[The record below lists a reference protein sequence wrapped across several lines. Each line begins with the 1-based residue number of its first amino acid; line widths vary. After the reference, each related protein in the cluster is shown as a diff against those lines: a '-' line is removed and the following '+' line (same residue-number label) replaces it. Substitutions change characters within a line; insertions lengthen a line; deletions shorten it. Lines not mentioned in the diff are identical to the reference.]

1 MQRGSKRWKGSSIPL
16 VVRTAFE
23 PSRLAEGC
31 LAEAYGHAVPVLR
44 RATRSVHSPTTVA
57 GRAESPGE
65 GTGP

>member
-1 MQRGSKRWKGSSIPL
+1 MQRASKRRKRDSIPL

-23 PSRLAEGC
+23 PSRLAEKC

-44 RATRSVHSPTTVA
+44 RATRPAHSPTTVA
-57 GRAESPGE
+57 GRAESIGE

>member
-1 MQRGSKRWKGSSIPL
+1 MQRGSKRRKRNSIAL

-44 RATRSVHSPTTVA
+44 RATRPARPPATSA
-57 GRAESPGE
+57 RRGESLGE